1 MLHGVNDRRVL
12 AFAMGLSLA
21 GVCQAGSLET
31 SGDVLRIALPA
42 AAFGKAWLEDDTEG
56 QKQFLLGFGTNV
68 VTTLALKSAVHK
80 TRPNREDDES
90 FPSGHASVA
99 FQAASFLERRYGWAY
114 GAPAYLTAAWV
125 GYTRVEEDEHYWSDV
140 ASGAA
145 IGILSTYLFTEPLP
159 GVTVA
164 PQAATDNV
172 GITVSARW

>member
-1 MLHGVNDRRVL
+1 MLQVGFSRQVL
-12 AFAMGLSLA
+12 AVSLGLGLSCA
-21 GVCQAGSLET
+21 GQAGSLET
-31 SGDVLRIALPA
+31 SGDVLRLALPA
-42 AAFGKAWLEDDTEG
+42 AAFGKALLEEDTEG

-68 VTTLALKSAVHK
+68 VTTLALKSAIHK
-80 TRPNREDDES
+80 ARPNREDDES

-140 ASGAA
+140 VSGAA
-145 IGILSTYLFTEPLP
+145 IGIISSYIFTEPLP

-164 PQAATDNV
+164 PQAAADSV
-172 GITVSARW
+172 GINVSARW

>member
-1 MLHGVNDRRVL
+1 MLQMGVGRRLL
-12 AFAMGLSLA
+12 AVAMGLSLA
-21 GVCQAGSLET
+21 GAGQAGSLET
-31 SGDVLRIALPA
+31 SGDVLRLVLPA
-42 AAFGKAWLEDDTEG
+42 AAFGKALLDDDTDG

-99 FQAASFLERRYGWAY
+99 FQAASFLQRRYGWTY

-125 GYTRVEEDEHYWSDV
+125 GYTRVEEDEHYWGDV

-145 IGILSTYLFTEPLP
+145 IGVISTYIFTEPLP

-164 PQAATDNV
+164 PQAAADSV
-172 GITVSARW
+172 GINVSARW